1 MSDPQTKIAQFLQGT
16 ELFAYVP
23 EANLAQVAKACTSQS
38 FRTGATVF
46 EQGAAVDSLYLVL
59 RGSIEL
65 RRRDV
70 LTGMDYLLAIYGEAK
85 SFGEENVV
93 ADDTSPIY
101 AVTTAETELLRVAKG
116 QFRQLMQ
123 QFPQVGIAVSR
134 ILARRTHR
142 FIQEKGIRFIS
153 LSKIQLDKQLVTE
166 LPKRMINELKVL
178 PVARKGRTVT
188 LAMVNPYDMHA
199 YDEVQRALR
208 DAYIEAVGVSESEFE
223 KFVSRSVA
231 PLMDGTLEAKADPNL
246 LPRMPARTYNLRFL
260 QEGNENISEDERKAS
275 VAGEQVVN
283 LLNQLIGDALSL
295 DASDIHIE
303 PHETELSVRYR
314 IDGRLL
320 KRAEVLPM
328 RFANAISSR
337 LKALASMNITER
349 RKPQDGR
356 LGTAFNNREV
366 SLRISTIPT
375 RFGEKIVMRVLDKS
389 QSLVSL
395 DRIIGLQEVKEL
407 VRSLV
412 FQPHGI
418 VLITGPTGSGKTTTM
433 YSAILERKEEGINI
447 VTVEDPIEYTIPGI
461 TQVQYNDAVDL
472 GYAEAIKAFLRQDTD
487 IMLIGETRDAR
498 TASYAMQAAL
508 SGHLVVTSLHTNSA
522 LSTIYRLREMG
533 IEPFL
538 IGNALAG
545 VIAQRLLRTICSDC
559 REPHTYHPSLLSRIF
574 EPGSE
579 IPTLYHG
586 PGCARCNR
594 TGYRGRA
601 AVFEVIRMSEDLR
614 SGIAAGSPMKELR
627 TLALD
632 AGMVTFKD
640 YCRKLLVRGLTT
652 PSEIMRVL
660 YSEDDNGPKKEAKA
674 CSSCGFSNALGNRY
688 CEECGTQL

>member
-1 MSDPQTKIAQFLQGT
+1 
-16 ELFAYVP
+16 
-23 EANLAQVAKACTSQS
+23 
-38 FRTGATVF
+38 
-46 EQGAAVDSLYLVL
+46 
-59 RGSIEL
+59 
-65 RRRDV
+65 
-70 LTGMDYLLAIYGEAK
+70 
-85 SFGEENVV
+85 
-93 ADDTSPIY
+93 
-101 AVTTAETELLRVAKG
+101 
-116 QFRQLMQ
+116 
-123 QFPQVGIAVSR
+123 
-134 ILARRTHR
+134 
-142 FIQEKGIRFIS
+142 
-153 LSKIQLDKQLVTE
+153 
-166 LPKRMINELKVL
+166 
-178 PVARKGRTVT
+178 
-188 LAMVNPYDMHA
+188 
-199 YDEVQRALR
+199 
-208 DAYIEAVGVSESEFE
+208 
-223 KFVSRSVA
+223 
-231 PLMDGTLEAKADPNL
+231 MDGTLEAKADPNL